1 MWKPLFGITQEF
13 RAGAERG
20 AAFQGGHAG
29 ILAGISETDTAEP
42 PDLPRALA
50 EDGTEA
56 SFGCGSC
63 LEAVSVFIVIAEE
76 HH

>member
-1 MWKPLFGITQEF
+1 VRDEVHLTGDAT
-13 RAGAERG
+13 RG
-20 AAFQGGHAG
+20 AAFQGGH
-29 ILAGISETDTAEP
+29 AGISETDTAEP

-50 EDGTEA
+50 EDVTEA